1 MLKIIVLLIIVYFL
15 TENDTLPMVPTGK
28 IKIKLRI
35 HQTAMVLLFCM
46 FFIKAITMIY
56 QEVMLL

>member
-1 MLKIIVLLIIVYFL
+1 MIKIIILLVIIYFL
-15 TENDTLPMVPTGK
+15 TEDDRLPMIPIGK
-28 IKIKLRI
+28 VKVKLKI
-35 HQTAMVLLFCM
+35 HQTSMVLLFCM

>member
-1 MLKIIVLLIIVYFL
+1 MIKIIILLVIIYFL
-15 TENDTLPMVPTGK
+15 TEDDRLPMIPIGK
-28 IKIKLRI
+28 VKVKLRI
-35 HQTAMVLLFCM
+35 QQTSMVLLFCM

>member
-1 MLKIIVLLIIVYFL
+1 MIKIIILFVIIYFL
-15 TENDTLPMVPTGK
+15 TEDDRLPMIPIGK
-28 IKIKLRI
+28 VKVKLRI
-35 HQTAMVLLFCM
+35 HQMSTVLLFCM